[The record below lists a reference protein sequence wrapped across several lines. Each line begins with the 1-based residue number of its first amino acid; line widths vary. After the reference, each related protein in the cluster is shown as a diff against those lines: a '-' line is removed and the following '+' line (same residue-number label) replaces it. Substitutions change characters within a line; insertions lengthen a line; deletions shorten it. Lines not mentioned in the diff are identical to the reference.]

1 MKTHLD
7 LFSGIGGFAIAAQ
20 ACGYTTIGFCEKE
33 KYAQAVLR
41 QHWPKVPICDDVNI
55 LIDKLEVAENV
66 SICTEILFAAISSAT
81 QTSPTSKLFGA
92 GKEPSESKSNA
103 SNAEKSSRNQ
113 KALPTGERCSAHGN
127 AERRTCAE
135 QMEPTLEAVIG
146 CVEAQTQTGKAALE
160 TSAGSDTTP
169 QKSSNGDAVYLP
181 GMDTNASDAET
192 SPKDTT
198 NFARTTSLSGRTFRF
213 YDLNSVT
220 GQQYAKPAINGFTA
234 HRTNGNYS
242 SDRRIDLLTAG
253 TPCQP
258 ASVAGKRGGTSDDRW
273 LWPATLKVAAILR
286 PHWLIFENVFGFV
299 TLNDG
304 LELESVLSDLEGI
317 GYAAWPL
324 VIPACAVDA
333 RHRRDRVWI
342 VAHAARELQHGS
354 GKPRDGRGQHSD
366 GGEDVAHAAHLRG
379 RGRAESAGAERAEAA
394 NDSQDD
400 GNTKRPRCEGDDHN
414 AKSSRGIQHELAES
428 VRWEPEPELGRVAHG
443 IPHRAHRLRGLG
455 NAIVPQV
462 AYEIIRAIPPH
473 IPGREIALATGAGM
487 R

>member
-1 MKTHLD
+1 MSKLHLD

-33 KYAQAVLR
+33 PYAQAVLR
-41 QHWPKVPICDDVNI
+41 KHWPEVPVCDDINI

-66 SICTEILFAAISSAT
+66 SRCTEILFAAISSAR
-81 QTSPTSKLFGA
+81 QTSPSSKLFGED
-92 GKEPSESKSNA
+92 KEPSESKSNA

-181 GMDTNASDAET
+181 GMDTNASDVAT
-192 SPKDTT
+192 SPKATT
-198 NFARTTSLSGRTFRF
+198 SFAHTTSLSGRTFRF

-220 GQQYAKPAINGFTA
+220 GQQYAKPATNGFTA
-234 HRTNGNYS
+234 HRTNGNNS
-242 SDRRIDLLTAG
+242 SERRIDLLTAG

-286 PHWLIFENVFGFV
+286 PNWLIFENVFGFV

-304 LELESVLSDLEGI
+304 LELESVLSDLEAI

-342 VAHAARELQHGS
+342 VAHSQSNLRRQ
-354 GKPRDGRGQHSD
+354 DGRGAPQGEVSGGRETEGGPLQEGLRQSEHD
-366 GGEDVAHAAHLRG
+366 GFTATGEDVAHTTGLRG
-379 RGRAESAGAERAEAA
+379 NGDFAASVTGEQPRQMHVEPVNAPSAFCEWRDEGKWFAESGM
-394 NDSQDD
+394 
-400 GNTKRPRCEGDDHN
+400 
-414 AKSSRGIQHELAES
+414 
-428 VRWEPEPELGRVAHG
+428 GRVAHG

-462 AYEIIRAIPPH
+462 AEEIIRAITNL
-473 IPGREIALATGAGM
+473 I
-487 R
+487 